1 MNFNNNLKIF
11 QKFLRDTK
19 TDFALVVSNDEFL
32 KECSDLNQNAR
43 YLLSGFTGTA
53 GDMLV
58 SQNEAFLFV
67 DGRYHLQVDE
77 QTDKNFITP
86 VKLKMKERRNEK
98 IIEILKQKNI
108 KNPKIALTST
118 KISAKNFDVLKKDLK
133 VFKPEIILWEED
145 EVCKKFATKNKKN
158 VYKVWQTGIKQVGK
172 TTAQKLKGLKKY
184 EKDYLLVFAN
194 DEVCYLS
201 NIRSNQTTYS
211 SSLSAFALVGGG
223 IIQIFCE
230 KNKISKTLL
239 NFSKELV
246 FSDFSEFNNAIK
258 NIKTTIYFEP
268 AQTPLYYVK
277 LLEKAQKNIK
287 TLSKSPV
294 AQIKAIK
301 NKTEL
306 TYIEECYKKSD
317 IALNQAIN
325 SLQEK
330 ILKKEKITCGEF
342 MNELLELQ
350 KAQGVIG
357 LSFTPIFA
365 KNERSAIIHCTQYDK
380 DEQIQDG
387 DLILLDFGVY
397 FEGGYATD
405 MTRTFAVGKE
415 YKNITIKKVYTTV
428 LKAFLNTLNYPIK
441 KETTFFDLDKKA
453 RDIINKAKM
462 PDFNFNHGTG
472 HGIGLNVHEM
482 PPTLSPSK
490 LSQKK
495 LKAGMVFSI
504 EPGMYK
510 ENIGGVRLENS
521 VCTVKTPDGIQ
532 IKTLTNLPFDEKLII
547 LEMLT
552 QKEQKWLKQ
561 YQSRTISNE

>member
-1 MNFNNNLKIF
+1 MNFNNNLKTF
-11 QKFLRDTK
+11 QNFLRDTK

-118 KISAKNFDVLKKDLK
+118 KISAKNFDILKKDLK

-201 NIRSNQTTYS
+201 NIRSNQTPYS

-239 NFSKELV
+239 NSSKELV

-277 LLEKAQKNIK
+277 LLEKAQNNIK
-287 TLSKSPV
+287 TLSKSPI

-357 LSFTPIFA
+357 LSFTPILA

>member
-11 QKFLRDTK
+11 QNFLRETK

-118 KISAKNFDVLKKDLK
+118 KISAKNFDILKKDLK

-325 SLQEK
+325 SLQGK